1 MARNLPR
8 VFPKVKHVPP
18 VVRTRSTA
26 SHSSVRTLSTASLT
40 FPGPKSGTL
49 WKASLPSRLTF
60 PRRPPPQHP
69 DHQRHHHRRHDHDRL
84 RNLVVLHLYRR
95 HHRHAWPQ
103 HMPRLNWFI
112 EQDFDRDALHHL
124 HVIADGVL
132 RRQQA
137 EQLG

>member
-49 WKASLPSRLTF
+49 WKASLPSCITF

-69 DHQRHHHRRHDHDRL
+69 DHQRHHRQFFGVNPVHLAVQDVVFLLFLPILVFVFLFFLARERTFAFL
-84 RNLVVLHLYRR
+84 SRNRMQIGR
-95 HHRHAWPQ
+95 A
-103 HMPRLNWFI
+103 
-112 EQDFDRDALHHL
+112 
-124 HVIADGVL
+124 
-132 RRQQA
+132 
-137 EQLG
+137 

>member
-18 VVRTRSTA
+18 VVRTHSTA
-26 SHSSVRTLSTASLT
+26 SHSSVRTLSTASHSSVRTRSTASLA

-69 DHQRHHHRRHDHDRL
+69 DHQRHHRRHHDHDRL
-84 RNLVVLHLYRR
+84 RNLIPLHLHRR
-95 HHRHAWPQ
+95 HHRHAGT
-103 HMPRLNWFI
+103 
-112 EQDFDRDALHHL
+112 QDRK
-124 HVIADGVL
+124 II
-132 RRQQA
+132 
-137 EQLG
+137 